1 VRKSAFGAAAECY
14 RLAAHSTALPMN
26 FGLRV
31 KWHRLP
37 ADESI
42 GHGQDARATPLLP
55 KNFNKFISRPE
66 EAPSFC
72 RSQDKTLCS
81 PEWEGA
87 SLTSGFCEKRSTW
100 HALSKS

>member
-1 VRKSAFGAAAECY
+1 LIARHHRDADFK
-14 RLAAHSTALPMN
+14 
-26 FGLRV
+26 GLRF
-31 KWHRLP
+31 
-37 ADESI
+37 A
-42 GHGQDARATPLLP
+42 QNALLP
-55 KNFNKFISRPE
+55 KNFNKFIGRPE

-87 SLTSGFCEKRSTW
+87 SLTSGLCEKRGAW